1 MVDTDDVLDESWLCS
16 TDHLYTVD
24 ESLHDDSENEAV
36 CGLEHSPSG
45 SIGVPKYEFVGP
57 VNSSGVAL
65 SATEIDLSNDLIDDI
80 VLNKG
85 EPSTVDKFNRFN
97 IRDITYDDVSD
108 LLFEDY
114 EAAGKFYNYYAHVR
128 GFSTRKSKMYR
139 HRTSDFVYRREW
151 ECSKAGVNPKKRRNP
166 VEVAEKKRPVD
177 IKETKR
183 RNHMLRRG
191 YRQTRC
197 SCTAKFVVKWCL
209 RRKKYFV
216 WEFVTLHNHDLCRPN
231 EVHFLRSHRK
241 VEDHDLAQVQS
252 LNEVQ
257 VPISRA
263 YEFLSYQA
271 GGYNN
276 MRFMLKDLYN
286 KLGRKNITD
295 NAEGDAQT
303 AVRSL
308 RARSAR
314 ETEFFF
320 EHTVDTEG
328 RLKNMFWRDH
338 QSLLDYTAYGDVL
351 IIDSTYKTNRY
362 RQPLVLFVGCNNHRA
377 TTVFGFALVGDEKEE
392 TYDWVFNMFLVSM
405 KYKKPMSVITDGDE
419 AIKSVLERLMPEAR
433 HRLCAWHIGRNIGQ
447 NLNNVEAIKCFSK
460 FIYASLTV
468 PEWEAQWREAVE
480 MHQMENNEWVTALY
494 KKRTRWAE
502 SFFRGSFYG
511 GMCSTQ
517 RCEGMNCQ
525 FKKRLDPSTT
535 VSAVY
540 GRLEWKQRRIR
551 DRAQLDNFKVRN
563 STPVFDT
570 HMRKLEVE
578 ACKTFSHDIFIMIK
592 SQINFGDRFVVHQRF
607 PFPNADAIVF
617 YVGQYDKVERRW
629 SVDYCGNKGNPQ
641 WSCSC
646 KMYESDGIPCAHLF
660 CVFKYELIIEFPT
673 CLINKRWTREVGET
687 TILPSCVQVE
697 NTLLATSARYASLL
711 IEAGKACSRYAESP
725 EGFNAAM
732 IELEKL
738 NKCSMKYNPTVNED
752 HAALYES
759 DSVVGDP
766 LKCRTKGMPSKTE
779 QKRSVIT
786 CSNCEGLG
794 HNTRSCKKPRLVP
807 DVCGSGNVV
816 GRQTPA
822 LDNSRDWEPCI
833 PRFSPAIQ

>member
-1 MVDTDDVLDESWLCS
+1 MVDTDDDLDESWLCS
-16 TDHLYTVD
+16 TDHLYIAD
-24 ESLHDDSENEAV
+24 ESLHDDSEYEAV

-45 SIGVPKYEFVGP
+45 STGVPKYEFVGP
-57 VNSSGVAL
+57 VNSSGVAS

-80 VLNKG
+80 VLNRG
-85 EPSTVDKFNRFN
+85 EPSTVDKFNRLN

-139 HRTSDFVYRREW
+139 YRTSDFVYRREW

-197 SCTAKFVVKWCL
+197 RCTAKFVVKWCL

-525 FKKRLDPSTT
+525 FKKRLDP
-535 VSAVY
+535 
-540 GRLEWKQRRIR
+540 
-551 DRAQLDNFKVRN
+551 AQLFLLC
-563 STPVFDT
+563 
-570 HMRKLEVE
+570 M
-578 ACKTFSHDIFIMIK
+578 
-592 SQINFGDRFVVHQRF
+592 
-607 PFPNADAIVF
+607 
-617 YVGQYDKVERRW
+617 
-629 SVDYCGNKGNPQ
+629 
-641 WSCSC
+641 
-646 KMYESDGIPCAHLF
+646 DG
-660 CVFKYELIIEFPT
+660 
-673 CLINKRWTREVGET
+673 W
-687 TILPSCVQVE
+687 
-697 NTLLATSARYASLL
+697 
-711 IEAGKACSRYAESP
+711 
-725 EGFNAAM
+725 
-732 IELEKL
+732 
-738 NKCSMKYNPTVNED
+738 
-752 HAALYES
+752 
-759 DSVVGDP
+759 
-766 LKCRTKGMPSKTE
+766 
-779 QKRSVIT
+779 
-786 CSNCEGLG
+786 
-794 HNTRSCKKPRLVP
+794 
-807 DVCGSGNVV
+807 SGN
-816 GRQTPA
+816 
-822 LDNSRDWEPCI
+822 RDV
-833 PRFSPAIQ
+833 